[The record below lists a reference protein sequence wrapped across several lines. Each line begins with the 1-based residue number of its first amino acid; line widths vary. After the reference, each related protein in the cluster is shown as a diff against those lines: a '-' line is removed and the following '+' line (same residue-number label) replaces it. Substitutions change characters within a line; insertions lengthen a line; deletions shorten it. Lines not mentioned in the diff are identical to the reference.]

1 MSSNYRILA
10 YFLSTLN
17 ESLRI
22 SLGLRNTRNFY
33 NRLGYSARQNKNAQS
48 TRRFNGEELNQSR
61 RKVSGNAKPNVNAA
75 SIYDNFSIV
84 AEGIKQYAN
93 YTASHAVKRSGQLT
107 EYTAYRDPFPIAEAD
122 VKEKIYS
129 TTIPPVSKRDSGKSS
144 QSEFKSPVT
153 LEHQQPAKDASA
165 EPVNKERKRS
175 DRRVIINSSNNKNSI
190 YNQNSSVIENAKES
204 KIPSNRTARVLSF
217 GGLAVSLGVGAL
229 EEFTKRV
236 VGASTSKKDDS
247 ILGSSLFLSEANAH
261 KIVDTLCRVR
271 GAALKLGQMLSI
283 QDSEVVGPE
292 IQAIFER
299 VRQSADYMPVSQMR
313 QVMDQ
318 ELGDQWKS
326 LFKSFDEKPFAAA
339 SIGQVHRAQLPSGEE
354 VAVKIQYPGVAESIE
369 SDIKNVLMILKY
381 ANIFPEGLFIDHIMA
396 YAKKEL
402 SWEVDYVREAACAT
416 KYRSLIEKYA
426 DPKDHFHVPVVY
438 EQLSSKRVI
447 TSELIRGISIDKL
460 DDYLETSSQ
469 EVKNSILQRLLKLF
483 FQELFVFNYMQTDPN
498 WSNFFYDYDT
508 DTISLIDFGSSR
520 PYSPDFVRQYF
531 DIIQAAIESD
541 REKVLSKSQDIG
553 FLSGFEAEAFKVA
566 HVDSVMIIGESI
578 RHPGKFNFGRQ
589 SVTKQIHNLVP
600 VMLRHR
606 LKPPPEEIYSLH
618 RKLSGLFLL
627 FTKLKAEID
636 CRSAFE
642 ETTRGYDK

>member
-1 MSSNYRILA
+1 M
-10 YFLSTLN
+10 
-17 ESLRI
+17 
-22 SLGLRNTRNFY
+22 
-33 NRLGYSARQNKNAQS
+33 
-48 TRRFNGEELNQSR
+48 
-61 RKVSGNAKPNVNAA
+61 
-75 SIYDNFSIV
+75 
-84 AEGIKQYAN
+84 
-93 YTASHAVKRSGQLT
+93 
-107 EYTAYRDPFPIAEAD
+107 
-122 VKEKIYS
+122 
-129 TTIPPVSKRDSGKSS
+129 
-144 QSEFKSPVT
+144 
-153 LEHQQPAKDASA
+153 
-165 EPVNKERKRS
+165 
-175 DRRVIINSSNNKNSI
+175 
-190 YNQNSSVIENAKES
+190 ENAKES

-217 GGLAVSLGVGAL
+217 GGLALSLGVGAI

-236 VGASTSKKDDS
+236 VGASPSKKDNS

-283 QDSEVVGPE
+283 QDSEVLGPE

-299 VRQSADYMPVSQMR
+299 VRQSADYMPVSQMC
-313 QVMDQ
+313 QVMEQ
-318 ELGDQWKS
+318 ELGSEWKS

-339 SIGQVHRAQLPSGEE
+339 SIGQVHHAHLPTGEE

-416 KYRSLIEKYA
+416 KYRGLIEEHSN
-426 DPKDHFHVPVVY
+426 PKDHFYVPQVF
-438 EQLSSKRVI
+438 EQYSSKRVI
-447 TSELIRGISIDKL
+447 TSELIKGVSIDKL
-460 DDYLETSSQ
+460 DNYLETSNQ

-498 WSNFFYDYDT
+498 WSNFFYDCET

-520 PYSPDFVRQYF
+520 PYPREFVNQYF
-531 DIIQAAIESD
+531 SIIQAAIEND
-541 REKVLSKSQDIG
+541 REKVLSKSQEIG
-553 FLSGFEAEAFKVA
+553 FLSGYESEAFKVA
-566 HVDSVMIIGESI
+566 HVDSVMLIGESI
-578 RHPGKFNFGRQ
+578 RHRGKFNFGKQ
-589 SVTKQIHNLVP
+589 TLTKEIHNLLP
-600 VMLRHR
+600 VMLEHR

-627 FTKLKAEID
+627 FTKLNAQID

-642 ETTRGYDK
+642 ETTIGYGK